1 MRSRALL
8 ATTVVIAACGAAAP
22 AARAALPIINYTLSG
37 TAGANDWFV
46 SSVTVSWSVN
56 FQGVPVSSSGCEAA
70 IAIADD
76 TKGTTRTCTASNA
89 EGTTTAATKVI
100 KIDKTPPAV
109 TAATPARPP
118 DTNGWYRSPV
128 ALAWAGSDATSGI
141 ASCTSATYGGPDGA
155 AAPSGTCTD
164 AAGNVSSPLAFPLQY
179 DATAPVLSRV
189 SAVAGDAVATV
200 RWAAA
205 ADAQQ
210 VTITR
215 APGIGGAPSS
225 VVFTGLGD
233 HFVDTR
239 LRNRVRYRYTV
250 TATDEAGNAATR
262 VVGAVPTGPLRSP
275 AAGARVSSPPLLRW
289 RPVGGASYYNVQLY
303 RGGTKIL
310 STWPAGPRLQL
321 ARRWVYRGRRYRL
334 APGRYRWYVWPG
346 FGARSAS
353 RYGRL
358 LGASDFVVAG

>member
-8 ATTVVIAACGAAAP
+8 VTTVAIAACGAAAP
-22 AARAALPIINYTLSG
+22 AARAALPIINYSLSG
-37 TAGANDWFV
+37 TAGANGWFV

-89 EGTTTAATKVI
+89 EGTTTAATREI

-141 ASCTSATYGGPDGA
+141 ASCTSTTYGGPDGA
-155 AAPSGTCTD
+155 AAPAGTCTD

-179 DATAPVLSRV
+179 DATAPVLSGV
-189 SAVAGDAVATV
+189 SAAAGDAVATV

-215 APGIGGAPSS
+215 APGIRGAPSS

-239 LRNRVRYRYTV
+239 LRNRVSYRYTV
-250 TATDEAGNAATR
+250 TATDAAGNASTA
-262 VVGAVPTGPLRSP
+262 GAVARPTGRLVAPLS
-275 AAGARVSSPPLLRW
+275 GARLAAPPVLRW
-289 RPVGGASYYNVQLY
+289 KRMKRARYYNVQLF
-303 RGGTKIL
+303 RGSHKVL
-310 STWPAGPRLQL
+310 SAWPTRPRLHL
-321 ARRWVYRGRRYRL
+321 RRSWRFRGHRQRL
-334 APGRYRWYVWPG
+334 VRGRYRWYVWPG
-346 FGARSAS
+346 LGPRSRN

-358 LGASDFVVAG
+358 LGVREFVIR

>member
-37 TAGANDWFV
+37 PAGANDWFV

-155 AAPSGTCTD
+155 AAPVGTCTD

-179 DATAPVLSRV
+179 DATAPALAGLS
-189 SAVAGDAVATV
+189 AAAGDAVATL

-205 ADAQQ
+205 PDAQQ

-215 APGIGGAPSS
+215 APGVRGAASS

-250 TATDEAGNAATR
+250 TATDAAGNATSAD
-262 VVGAVPTGPLRSP
+262 AVARPTGRLGAPLSAPRLGPPTVLRRKRMPRGCSYNAKMLTASRS
-275 AAGARVSSPPLLRW
+275 V
-289 RPVGGASYYNVQLY
+289 
-303 RGGTKIL
+303 L
-310 STWPAGPRLQL
+310 SAWPTRPRLQL
-321 ARRWVYRGRRYRL
+321 RRTWRFRGHRQRL
-334 APGRYRWYVWPG
+334 VRGRYRWYVWPG
-346 FGARSAS
+346 LGPRSRN

-358 LGASDFVVAG
+358 LGVRGFVIR